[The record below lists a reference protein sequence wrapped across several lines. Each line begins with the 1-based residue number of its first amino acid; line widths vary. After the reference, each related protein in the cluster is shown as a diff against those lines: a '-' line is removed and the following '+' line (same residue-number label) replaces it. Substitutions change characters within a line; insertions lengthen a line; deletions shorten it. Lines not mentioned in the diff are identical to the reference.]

1 MFRCFFSTN
10 NDTSSLILRVT
21 LGVVMLPHGLQK
33 TLGLFGGHGLTGTIG
48 FFTDTMGVPLIVAI
62 LVICAESLGALGLI
76 FGCATR
82 LGALGIAAVMS
93 GAIVMVHTQYG
104 FFMNWHGTQAG
115 EGFEFHLLAIGIAFA
130 LMIKGGG
137 AWSIDRAISNRKV
150 RDD

>member
-1 MFRCFFSTN
+1 MFRRFFSTN
-10 NDTSSLILRVT
+10 NDYSSLILRVT

-33 TLGLFGGHGLTGTIG
+33 TLGMFGGHGLAGTIG
-48 FFTDTMGVPLIVAI
+48 FFTDKMGVPHEVAI

-93 GAIVMVHTQYG
+93 GAIIMVHTKFG
-104 FFMNWHGTQAG
+104 FFMNWQGTQAG
-115 EGFEFHLLAIGIAFA
+115 EGFEFHLLAIGIAIA

-137 AWSIDRAISNRKV
+137 AWSIDRAISNQN
-150 RDD
+150 

>member
-1 MFRCFFSTN
+1 MIKRFFATN
-10 NDTSSLILRVT
+10 NDYSMLLLRVT

-33 TLGLFGGHGLTGTIG
+33 TLGLFGGHGLIGTMA
-48 FFTDTMGVPLIVAI
+48 FFTDTMGVPQEAAI

-93 GAIVMVHTQYG
+93 GAVVMVHTQYG
-104 FFMNWHGTQAG
+104 FFMNWQGTQAG
-115 EGFEFHLLAIGIAFA
+115 EGFEYHLLAIGIALV

-137 AWSIDRAISNRKV
+137 ALSIDRAITNQN
-150 RDD
+150 